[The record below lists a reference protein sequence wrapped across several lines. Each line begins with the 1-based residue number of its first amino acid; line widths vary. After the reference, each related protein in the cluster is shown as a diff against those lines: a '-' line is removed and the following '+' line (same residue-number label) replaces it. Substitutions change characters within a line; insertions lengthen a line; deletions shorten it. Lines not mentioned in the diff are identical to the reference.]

1 VVPAIIIILRG
12 RLMTVRLI
20 WAIISN
26 LLEEAA
32 LVVIV
37 LWGLPELGINIPL
50 VGLISLMVVWGIISV
65 IIYQLG
71 SRALRRRTLA
81 GLPIMVGTEGQVVSA
96 LAPKGLVRIKGELWK
111 AMSSGVNI
119 EAGEDVIVVGQD
131 GLGLIV
137 DKPGSD
143 KSKETM

>member
-1 VVPAIIIILRG
+1 VVPAIIILRG
-12 RLMTVRLI
+12 RFMTVRLVWTI
-20 WAIISN
+20 FSN

-37 LWGLPELGINIPL
+37 LWGLPELGIKIPL

-65 IIYQLG
+65 IIYRLG

-81 GLPIMVGTEGQVVSA
+81 GLPVMVGTEGQVVSA

-111 AMSSGVNI
+111 AISSGVNI

-137 DKPGSD
+137 DKSGSD
-143 KSKETM
+143 NLKETM

>member
-1 VVPAIIIILRG
+1 MTI
-12 RLMTVRLI
+12 RLV
-20 WAIISN
+20 WSIISN

-50 VGLISLMVVWGIISV
+50 AGLIVLMVVWGVTSV
-65 IIYQLG
+65 IIYRLG
-71 SRALRRRTLA
+71 SRALRRRTVA
-81 GLPIMVGTEGQVVSA
+81 GLPVMVGTEGEVVSA

-111 AMSSGVNI
+111 AMSSGVDI
-119 EAGEDVIVVGQD
+119 DAGEDVVVVEQD
-131 GLGLIV
+131 GLRLIV

-143 KSKETM
+143 NSKGTR